1 MQPQEMGTVMPQGAT
16 RPAQMM
22 SMMDS
27 VNKCLKL
34 GYMDF
39 SGRAT
44 RSEYW
49 WFNLAISIGMT
60 LVIIG
65 LLVIFMVV
73 GGELSAMI
81 FFGGYLLAYLAI
93 LSPMLAVTVR
103 RLHDLGKS
111 GWMLLIGMIPFVGS
125 ILLLVWFVSDGE
137 PHDNQ
142 YGSVPTNQL

>member
-1 MQPQEMGTVMPQGAT
+1 MQPQQMGTIMPQGAT

-34 GYMDF
+34 GYLDF

-49 WFNLAISIGMT
+49 WFQLALGVGMMMLMMVFMGAGMAVGGDIGAILAIIPFLG
-60 LVIIG
+60 
-65 LLVIFMVV
+65 
-73 GGELSAMI
+73 
-81 FFGGYLLAYLAI
+81 YLAI
-93 LSPMLAVTVR
+93 FLPLLAVSVR

-111 GWMLLIGMIPFVGS
+111 GWMLLLGLIPFVGS

-137 PHDNQ
+137 PQDNQ
-142 YGSVPTNQL
+142 YGPVPTNQL

>member
-1 MQPQEMGTVMPQGAT
+1 MPQAA

-27 VNKCLKL
+27 VNKCLKF
-34 GYMDF
+34 GYVDF
-39 SGRAT
+39 GGRAT

-49 WFNLAISIGMT
+49 WFQLAIGIGMGAVMVG
-60 LVIIG
+60 LAVVSAIIG
-65 LLVIFMVV
+65 GDLGATL
-73 GGELSAMI
+73 
-81 FFGGYLLAYLAI
+81 FFAGYILAYLAI
-93 LSPMLAVTVR
+93 LSPILAVTVR

-137 PHDNQ
+137 PQDNQ
-142 YGSVPTNQL
+142 YGPVPTNKL

>member
-1 MQPQEMGTVMPQGAT
+1 MQPQQMGNIMPQAA

-27 VNKCLKL
+27 VNKCLKF
-34 GYMDF
+34 GYVDF
-39 SGRAT
+39 GGRAT

-49 WFNLAISIGMT
+49 WFQLAIGIGMGAVMVG
-60 LVIIG
+60 LAVVSAIIG
-65 LLVIFMVV
+65 GDLGATL
-73 GGELSAMI
+73 
-81 FFGGYLLAYLAI
+81 FFAGYILAYLAI
-93 LSPMLAVTVR
+93 LSPILAVTVR

-137 PHDNQ
+137 PQDNQ
-142 YGSVPTNQL
+142 YGPVPTNKL

>member
-1 MQPQEMGTVMPQGAT
+1 MQPQQMGNIMPQAA

-27 VNKCLKL
+27 VNKCLKF
-34 GYMDF
+34 GYVDF
-39 SGRAT
+39 GGRAT

-49 WFNLAISIGMT
+49 WFQLAIMIGMMAVMVG
-60 LVIIG
+60 LAVVMAVI
-65 LLVIFMVV
+65 
-73 GGELSAMI
+73 GGDLGAMI
-81 FFGGYLLAYLAI
+81 FFSGYILACLAI
-93 LSPMLAVTVR
+93 LSPILAVTVR

-142 YGSVPTNQL
+142 YGPVPTNQL